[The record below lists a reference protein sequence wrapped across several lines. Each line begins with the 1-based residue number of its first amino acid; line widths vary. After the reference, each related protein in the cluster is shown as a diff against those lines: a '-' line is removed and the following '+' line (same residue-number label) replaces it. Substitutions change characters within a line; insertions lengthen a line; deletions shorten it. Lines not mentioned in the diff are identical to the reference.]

1 MINNDSIDSKVEKEK
16 SSVADTVKEYIK
28 IIIAAIIL
36 SFIISIFVKPA
47 QVVGDSM
54 NGNLHNNDML
64 LLNKIAYKSHSPN
77 YKDIVVIRANIND
90 AEYIVKRVIGTPGDK
105 IQIKDNQVYVNGK
118 VLDEKYIKEPM
129 ANNMDM
135 DIEVPDGKI
144 FVMGDNRNNSL
155 DSRDP
160 SVGLVDYKEAVVGK
174 VMFRMYP
181 FKGIPKY

>member
-1 MINNDSIDSKVEKEK
+1 VINNDSIDSKVEEGKN
-16 SSVADTVKEYIK
+16 SVAETIKEYAK
-28 IIIAAIIL
+28 VIIAAIVL

-54 NGNLHNNDML
+54 TNNLHNNDML
-64 LLNKIAYKSHSPN
+64 LLNKIAYKSHAPN
-77 YKDIVVIRANIND
+77 YKDIVVIKANIND

-105 IQIKDNQVYVNGK
+105 IQIKDNKVFVNGK
-118 VLDEKYIKEPM
+118 ALDEEYIKEPM
-129 ANNMDM
+129 NNNMDM
-135 DIEVPDGKI
+135 DIDVPEGKI

-160 SVGLVDYKEAVVGK
+160 SVGLIDYKEAVVGK